1 MTISL
6 QGVSVSRGIA
16 IGQVHIVQH
25 DQLDVREYKI
35 RQTQLEDEILRFN
48 DAVALARQQ
57 LRAIRDH
64 IPISTSVD
72 ISAFLDTHLLMLEDV
87 TLAEEPKRIIKER
100 LCNAEWALKLQR
112 DALVN
117 VFNEMADSY
126 LSTRRDDVDHVV
138 NRILRVLLNQKPL
151 LHEVPDDHLKN
162 RIIIADDL
170 TPSDTVLMQHYG
182 IAAFATEFGGPT
194 SHTAILAR
202 SLGIPAIIGLHN
214 GQRFIKNDDVVIVD
228 GTTGVVIVD
237 PDRATKSFYE
247 KSQREARRYYISL
260 SKLKNAPT
268 KSKDGTSIMLMAN
281 IELPKDFESVRD
293 VGAKGV
299 GLYRTEFLY
308 MNRETPPDE
317 EEHYET
323 YLDVLKALRGLPLTI
338 RTLDLGADKQVDGA
352 GSQSGYVRSN
362 PALGLRAIRLCLK
375 EPELF
380 RPQLRA
386 MLRASAHGPVRIMIP
401 MLTNTQEMQQV
412 LQMIDDLKSELDN
425 QSIKY
430 DADIKIGGMIEV
442 PAAAICADIFAKKL
456 DFLSIG
462 TNDLIQY
469 TMAIDRV
476 NDEVN
481 YLYDPLHPAV
491 LRLIKTTIDAG
502 KKAGIPVSMC
512 GEMAGEKEHTQLLL
526 GLGLREFS
534 VHTSTLLE
542 VKKIIN
548 NTDIGELKSLTR
560 KALHATSGAEITLL
574 LQQLATDPT

>member
-1 MTISL
+1 MTISI

-16 IGQVHIVQH
+16 IGQIHIVQH
-25 DQLDVREYKI
+25 DQLDVREYNI
-35 RQTQLEDEILRFN
+35 RNTQLEDELSRFN
-48 DAVALARQQ
+48 NAIAEARQQ

-64 IPISTSVD
+64 IPVSTSVD
-72 ISAFLDTHLLMLEDV
+72 ISAFIDTHLLMLEDI
-87 TLAEEPKRIIKER
+87 TLSEEPKRIIKER

-117 VFNEMADSY
+117 VFNEMADAY

-138 NRILRVLLNQKPL
+138 NRILRVLLKQKPL

-162 RIIIADDL
+162 RIIMADDL
-170 TPSDTVLMQHYG
+170 TPADTVLMQHYG

-202 SLGIPAIIGLHN
+202 SLGIPAVVGLHSAR
-214 GQRFIKNDDVVIVD
+214 RFVKNDDLVIID
-228 GTTGVVIVD
+228 GSTGMLLVD
-237 PDRATKSFYE
+237 PDRSTKSYYG
-247 KSQREARRYYISL
+247 KRQREVKRYYSSL
-260 SKLKNAPT
+260 GKLKNAPT
-268 KSKDGTSIMLMAN
+268 ESVDGISITLTAN
-281 IELPKDFESVRD
+281 IELPKDFETVRD

-317 EEHYET
+317 EEHFET
-323 YLDVLKALRGLPLTI
+323 YLNVLKALRGLPLTI

-352 GSQSGYVRSN
+352 GSQIGQVRSN

-386 MLRASAHGPVRIMIP
+386 ILRASAHGPVKIMIP
-401 MLTNTQEMQQV
+401 MLTNIQEMQQV
-412 LQMIDDLKSELDN
+412 LQMIEDIKADLDN
-425 QSIKY
+425 QAIDY
-430 DADIKIGGMIEV
+430 DADIKVGGMIEV

-491 LRLIKTTIDAG
+491 LRLIETTI
-502 KKAGIPVSMC
+502 KAGEKANIPVSMC

-534 VHTSTLLE
+534 VHTASLLE
-542 VKKIIN
+542 IKKIIN
-548 NTDIGELKSLTR
+548 NTNIEKLANLIKKVQNTS
-560 KALHATSGAEITLL
+560 SGAEVNLL
-574 LQQLATDPT
+574 LQRLNTDPT

>member
-1 MTISL
+1 MTISI

-16 IGQVHIVQH
+16 IGQIHIVQH
-25 DQLDVREYKI
+25 DQLDVREYSI
-35 RQTQLEDEILRFN
+35 RNSQVEDELSRFN
-48 DAVALARQQ
+48 NAIADARQQ

-64 IPISTSVD
+64 IPVSTSVD
-72 ISAFLDTHLLMLEDV
+72 ISAFIDTHLLMLEDI
-87 TLAEEPKRIIKER
+87 TLSEEPKRIIKER

-117 VFNEMADSY
+117 VFDEMADAY

-138 NRILRVLLNQKPL
+138 NRILRVLLKQKPL

-162 RIIIADDL
+162 RIIMADDL
-170 TPSDTVLMQHYG
+170 TPADTVLMQHYG

-202 SLGIPAIIGLHN
+202 SLGIPAVVGLHSAR
-214 GQRFIKNDDVVIVD
+214 RFIKNDDLVIID
-228 GTTGVVIVD
+228 GSTGMLLVD
-237 PDRATKSFYE
+237 PDKSTKSYYE
-247 KSQREARRYYISL
+247 KRQREVKRYYSSL
-260 SKLKNAPT
+260 GKLKNAPT
-268 KSKDGTSIMLMAN
+268 ESEDGIPITLTAN
-281 IELPKDFESVRD
+281 IELPKDFETVRD

-317 EEHYET
+317 EEHFET
-323 YLDVLKALRGLPLTI
+323 YLNVLKALRGLPLTI

-352 GSQSGYVRSN
+352 GSQSGQVGSN

-386 MLRASAHGPVRIMIP
+386 ILRASAHGPVKIMIP
-401 MLTNTQEMQQV
+401 MLTNIQEVQQV
-412 LQMIDDLKSELDN
+412 LQIVEDIKSDLDN
-425 QSIKY
+425 ESIDY
-430 DADIKIGGMIEV
+430 DSDIEIGGMIEV

-491 LRLIKTTIDAG
+491 LKLIETTI
-502 KKAGIPVSMC
+502 KAGEKANIPVSMC
-512 GEMAGEKEHTQLLL
+512 GEMAGEKEYTQLLL

-534 VHTSTLLE
+534 VHTASLLE
-542 VKKIIN
+542 IKKIIN
-548 NTDIGELKSLTR
+548 NTNIDGLASLI
-560 KALHATSGAEITLL
+560 KKVHNTSSGTEVNLL
-574 LQQLATDPT
+574 LQRLNTDQI